1 MPTLEFE
8 ITVAAPLDV
17 VWAFH
22 DDVANLAVLSPPAS
36 AVKLESADV
45 PVKAGARIVI
55 TAKGPLGRVRWVA
68 RIVVHTPPRA
78 VVFGEEARF
87 VDEQES
93 GPFKLFRHEH
103 DFERVGEKSTRIVD
117 RITYRVGWGP
127 IGWLAGVLI
136 VRRQLHW
143 MFRHRHAVLRER
155 FGIAP
160 ST

>member
-1 MPTLEFE
+1 MPTLEFD
-8 ITVAAPLDV
+8 ITIAAPLDV

-22 DDVANLAVLSPPAS
+22 DDVANLAVLSPPES
-36 AVKLESADV
+36 DVKLESADT
-45 PVKAGARIVI
+45 PVKAGSRLVI

-68 RIVVHTPPRA
+68 RIVEHTPPRA

-93 GPFKLFRHEH
+93 GPFKSFRHEH
-103 DFERVGEKSTRIVD
+103 DFEHVGDKSTRILD

-127 IGWLAGVLI
+127 IGWVADWLI
-136 VRRQLHW
+136 VRRQLRS

-155 FGIAP
+155 FGAAA
-160 ST
+160 

>member
-1 MPTLEFE
+1 MPVLEFD

-36 AVKLESADV
+36 DVKLESADV
-45 PVKAGARIVI
+45 PAKAGSRLVI

-68 RIVVHTPPRA
+68 RIVEHTPPRA

-93 GPFKLFRHEH
+93 GPFKSFRHEH
-103 DFERVGEKSTRIVD
+103 DFERVGDKSTRILD
-117 RITYRVGWGP
+117 RITYRVGRGP
-127 IGWLAGVLI
+127 IGWVADLLV
-136 VRRQLHW
+136 VRRQLRS

-155 FGIAP
+155 FGESPA
-160 ST
+160 